1 MATDLVNRITTAPAG
16 MPFDFDEI
24 KEHIRVDHEI
34 EDAVLKTYILAAI
47 DYVEKFTWRKLRP
60 TTYTGYADS
69 WDTFNIQL
77 HPVTS
82 ITSVKYYDAANS
94 LQTMSAS
101 DYQTDLISIPAS
113 INFLTTY
120 SVFDRP
126 NAIQIEFVSGY
137 ADLYAIP
144 SGLVSGLYLMI
155 GHLFDNRNSTSMVKM
170 HTLPIGLHDILAQY
184 NARTL

>member
-1 MATDLVNRITTAPAG
+1 MATDLINRITTAPAG

-34 EDAVLKTYILAAI
+34 EDTVLKTYILAAI

-77 HPVTS
+77 TPTSS
-82 ITSVKYYDAANS
+82 ITDNN

-101 DYQTDLISIPAS
+101 DYQTDLVKIPAS

-137 ADLYAIP
+137 ATLYDIP
-144 SGLVSGLYLMI
+144 SGLVSALYLMI
-155 GHLFDNRNSTSMVKM
+155 GHLYDNRNATTVVNMN
-170 HTLPIGLHDILAQY
+170 TLPIGLRDILAQY